1 MNPAGADVAI
11 TDTIPPTLATQLAPD
26 RATAGQATTTAAP
39 GGPSTPCGD
48 TAQRNSSMNGTI
60 IAALPIAA
68 MFGFAGYRVGTG
80 RGRPVLGAVLGFAL
94 GLIGLGIFMLIPR
107 TAEAQAR
114 HDRERAER
122 QQPEQLT
129 QNQDTVR

>member
-1 MNPAGADVAI
+1 
-11 TDTIPPTLATQLAPD
+11 
-26 RATAGQATTTAAP
+26 
-39 GGPSTPCGD
+39 
-48 TAQRNSSMNGTI
+48 MNGTI
-60 IAALPIAA
+60 IAALPVAVI
-68 MFGFAGYRVGTG
+68 FGLAGYRVATG

-122 QQPEQLT
+122 HQLKEPT
-129 QNQDTVR
+129 ENQDPVR

>member
-1 MNPAGADVAI
+1 
-11 TDTIPPTLATQLAPD
+11 
-26 RATAGQATTTAAP
+26 
-39 GGPSTPCGD
+39 
-48 TAQRNSSMNGTI
+48 MNGSI
-60 IAALPIAA
+60 IGVLIAAAIFSL
-68 MFGFAGYRVGTG
+68 AGYRVGTG
-80 RGRPVLGAVLGFAL
+80 RGRAVLGAVLGFAL

-129 QNQDTVR
+129 EDRDTVR